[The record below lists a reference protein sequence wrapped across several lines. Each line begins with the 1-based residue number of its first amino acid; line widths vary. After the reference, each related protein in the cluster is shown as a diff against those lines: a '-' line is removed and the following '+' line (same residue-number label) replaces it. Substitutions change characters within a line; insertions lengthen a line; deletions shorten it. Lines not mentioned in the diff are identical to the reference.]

1 MYEVKFQR
9 EVDGFYIYVPTSL
22 LKFAAETHED
32 YPMVVIDQDKFVDRV
47 MFEIENNLG
56 SEDSGMTG
64 LTELLDK
71 AMSTVAESGCNSVE
85 FKED

>member
-32 YPMVVIDQDKFVDRV
+32 YPMVVIDQDKFVDSHCRCPRKKHHCPY
-47 MFEIENNLG
+47 G
-56 SEDSGMTG
+56 PADHQ
-64 LTELLDK
+64 DPR
-71 AMSTVAESGCNSVE
+71 
-85 FKED
+85 